1 MKSLVIER
9 SVQDINDPVIVS
21 LVDMNSQ
28 ELQDYNNFNSNQTLP
43 NPIIQQIIDL
53 EKTITQ
59 RRIREAVLGIDN
71 GWMAAIEAQIE
82 TLRGQL

>member
-59 RRIREAVLGIDN
+59 RHIREAVLGIDN
-71 GWMAAIEAQIE
+71 GWMAAIEVQIE
-82 TLRGQL
+82 KLRGQL